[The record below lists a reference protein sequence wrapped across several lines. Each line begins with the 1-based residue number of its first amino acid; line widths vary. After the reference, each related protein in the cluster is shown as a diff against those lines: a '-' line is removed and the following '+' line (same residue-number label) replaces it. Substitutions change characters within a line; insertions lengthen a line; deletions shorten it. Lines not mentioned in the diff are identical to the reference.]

1 MKTAEI
7 LISLNSKNRNIEQI
21 VDFPDPATYNYPD
34 EIRLPDGTLLMGKTP
49 GESPLVMNRKKWRLY
64 FTGEV
69 IDEKIPPVIRSTQNG
84 VVYKL
89 PNDSITI
96 SILGYIQ
103 QNPGCTP
110 EEVMGFIL
118 AWVQSE
124 GVDLSNEDRM
134 FGWALYVYDALSL
147 LAVYGLIKI
156 EK

>member
-1 MKTAEI
+1 
-7 LISLNSKNRNIEQI
+7 
-21 VDFPDPATYNYPD
+21 
-34 EIRLPDGTLLMGKTP
+34 
-49 GESPLVMNRKKWRLY
+49 MNRKKWRLY

-110 EEVMGFIL
+110 EEVMG
-118 AWVQSE
+118 
-124 GVDLSNEDRM
+124 
-134 FGWALYVYDALSL
+134 LY
-147 LAVYGLIKI
+147 
-156 EK
+156 

>member
-1 MKTAEI
+1 MFI
-7 LISLNSKNRNIEQI
+7 FSISKNKNMEQI
-21 VDFPDPATYNYPD
+21 VDFPDPADYQYPD
-34 EIRLPDGTLLMGKTP
+34 ELRLPDGTLLMGRTP
-49 GESPLVMNRKKWRLY
+49 GESPLIMNRKKWRLY

-69 IDEKIPPVIRSTQNG
+69 IDENIPPVIRSTQNG
-84 VVYKL
+84 VVYRL

-103 QNPGCTP
+103 ENPGCTP

-124 GVDLSNEDRM
+124 GVDLLSNEDRM
-134 FGWALYVYDALSL
+134 FGWALYVYDSISL
-147 LAVYGLIKI
+147 LAIYGLIRI